1 MNNHKNIALLHTRL
15 KCIDGVSIESEKWI
29 KAYTNLGYCVH
40 LVAGRFGVKTS
51 RPKLHIPE
59 LDFTHPII
67 RIIKKLAFE
76 SKLDKASKE
85 ALNALVNLMSRKIKK
100 EILAYVKKHDIHFLS
115 IENAMAIPLNIP
127 LGVALKELAEESGI
141 PIIARHHDF
150 YWERKYFYQYD
161 NIPKILNGSF
171 PPKMKNIVHVT
182 ISGIANCSLAKKR
195 KIKATTIP
203 NTIDFKQIKGHDEYN
218 KDFRKNF
225 GIKKN
230 QIIFLQPT
238 RITKRKAIERSVEMV
253 AHMNRL
259 LKLRSVLMITG
270 PSFYGDATYFTKI
283 MRQAK
288 ELNVNI
294 ILAQDRIN
302 IKRDKKKGK
311 KIYSMED
318 AYVNCDVVTFPS
330 EVEGFGNPILEAC
343 AYKKPLF
350 VNKFPVFNEINKK
363 NFDFIVMDGK
373 LTPLIINKMKGILK
387 DSLKRDDM
395 VEKNYKIAKKN
406 YSQQTLETM
415 LLKLLRKSSGGL
427 NKQWKLFLQ
436 DMEKRIT
443 IHKESC
449 KDN

>member
-1 MNNHKNIALLHTRL
+1 MKKHKNIALLHTRL

-40 LVAGRFGVKTS
+40 LVAGRFCVKTS
-51 RPKLHIPE
+51 RPKLRIPE

-100 EILAYVKKHDIHFLS
+100 EILAYVRKHDIHFLS
-115 IENAMAIPLNIP
+115 IENAMAIPLNLP
-127 LGVALKELAEESGI
+127 LGVALQEISEETGI

-150 YWERKYFYQYD
+150 YWERKYFYQHD
-161 NIPKILNGSF
+161 NIPKILKSSF
-171 PPKMKNIVHVT
+171 PPKMKNVVHVT
-182 ISGIANCSLAKKR
+182 ISGIANCSLDKKR

-203 NTIDFKQIKGHDEYN
+203 NTIDFKQVKGFDEYN

-225 GIKKN
+225 GINKN
-230 QIIFLQPT
+230 QLIFLQPT

-253 AHMNRL
+253 AHINRL
-259 LKLRSVLMITG
+259 LKTKNILMITG

-283 MRQAK
+283 MRLAK
-288 ELNVNI
+288 QLGVNI
-294 ILAQDRIN
+294 VLAQDRIN

-311 KIYSMED
+311 KIYSIED

-343 AYKKPLF
+343 AYRKPLF

-363 NFDFIVMDGK
+363 KFDFVVMDGK
-373 LTPLIINKMKGILK
+373 LTHAVIHKMRDVLK
-387 DSLKRDDM
+387 DKAKMDKMID
-395 VEKNYKIAKKN
+395 KNYRIAKKN
-406 YSQQTLETM
+406 YSQETLETM
-415 LLKLLRKSSGGL
+415 LLKLLRKSSRGL
-427 NKQWKLFLQ
+427 TDQWKLFLQ

-443 IHKESC
+443 TLKESC
-449 KDN
+449 KVN